1 MKSSAVLVN
10 VARGP
15 VVCDEDLYEALV
27 EGEIAGAGL
36 DVTSTEPMKESN
48 PLSRIQDSSRLI
60 ITPHMAWASVEARD
74 CRKHQSFLK
83 RREQKYCE
91 FVIDNFIQKQYDR
104 ENLRT
109 PKPLK
114 RR

>member
-27 EGEIAGAGL
+27 EGEIAGVGL

-60 ITPHMAWASVEARD
+60 ITPHMAWASVEARIR
-74 CRKHQSFLK
+74 CVNETAENIKAFLSG
-83 RREQKYCE
+83 
-91 FVIDNFIQKQYDR
+91 
-104 ENLRT
+104 ENRNIVNL
-109 PKPLK
+109 
-114 RR
+114 